1 MKSNRLKNIIIVVAV
16 ILLVALSASVILSV
30 FGVFKSNGVDGG
42 SKNVVVS
49 EIEMKVEFSNET
61 DWNEH
66 NGIKL
71 FYDDNGTTNI
81 TTDDLY
87 YRIIRAS
94 VGNDSPNAQ
103 ADGLVISNSSGTWYA
118 LSEVSISGVL
128 ELRVKSSYNKITSVR
143 ETSFYLNGK
152 QLKLRADAT
161 LSVEGVTVTES
172 SIIDSSVYLPKG
184 TGVRVENFNGAVYL

>member
-103 ADGLVISNSSGTWYA
+103 SDGLVISNSSGTWYA

>member
-30 FGVFKSNGVDGG
+30 FGVFKNNGVEGG

-81 TTDDLY
+81 TADDLY

-103 ADGLVISNSSGTWYA
+103 SDGLVISNSSGTWYA
-118 LSEVSISGVL
+118 LSEVNISGVL

-172 SIIDSSVYLPKG
+172 SVIDGSVYIPKG